1 MRTDLSSEKTK
12 MFLYGP
18 AGSGKTTYAIEHHL
32 PPRGP
37 QGWLVLTP
45 QRSLARPYQ
54 DAIQAHH
61 LAQVETAT
69 MSGLARRMVDL
80 YFPLIAEP
88 AGFSHPD
95 QPPTFLTLETAQYVM
110 TRVMQPL
117 LADGYF
123 ESVTIERNRLYSQII
138 DNLNKAAL
146 NGYAH
151 TKIGA
156 RLSLAAAGDP
166 EQFRIHQ
173 DAQNAAIRFRQY
185 CLAHNLLDFSLQ
197 IELFANF
204 LWPDGSLCREQL
216 RGQVQHLIYDNIEEE
231 PPLFHDIVREWLPEL
246 KSALLIYDSDAGYR
260 RFLGAD
266 PESAY
271 QLLDACDEHIQM
283 SPADPHPVLDALGQ
297 QLGQALKQQQA
308 APPPALALPDLQQH
322 LIFET
327 HRYFP
332 EMLDWVAENIAR
344 RVQDDGLPPG
354 EIAVLAPYL
363 SDALRYSL
371 GEKLDRRGVPWRSHR
386 PSRSLRDEPVVEA
399 LLTLTALAH
408 PQWGILPTP
417 FDVAYMLVQVIAGL
431 DLVRAQLLT
440 EVTYRPGRGDLPLS
454 TFEQIQPAM
463 QERIGYHAGERFD
476 RLRDWLAAYQAGG
489 EDELDFFLSR
499 LFGEVL
505 AQPGFGFHD
514 HLAAGE
520 LTANLIE
527 SVQKFRW
534 ITASGL
540 LAPEQSLGQ
549 EYLTMVR
556 AGVLAALYVRSW
568 GQDEPADAVLLAP
581 AYTFL
586 MRNQRVQVQFWLDA
600 GSDGWHSRLY
610 QPVTHP
616 YVLNRNWPAGR
627 VWSDADEVT
636 AEQAGLY
643 RLTLGLLRRCSGQV
657 YLGLS
662 DHAESGYESTGLLL
676 QSLQRVLQ
684 RAAQGDA

>member
-1 MRTDLSSEKTK
+1 MTPNST
-12 MFLYGP
+12 YVVGP

-32 PPRGP
+32 TPRG
-37 QGWLVLTP
+37 QQNVLVLTP
-45 QRSLARPYQ
+45 QRSLALPYQ
-54 DAIQAHH
+54 SAIHARGLTH
-61 LAQVETAT
+61 VETAT
-69 MSGLARRMVDL
+69 IAGLARRMVDL
-80 YFPLIAEP
+80 YFPLIAAP
-88 AGFSHPD
+88 AGFAHPD
-95 QPPTFLTLETAQYVM
+95 QSPTFLTLETAQYVM
-110 TRVMQPL
+110 ARVLGPL

-123 ESVTIERNRLYSQII
+123 ESVAIDRNRLYSQVI
-138 DNLNKAAL
+138 DNLNKAAV
-146 NGYAH
+146 NGYPH
-151 TKIGA
+151 TEIGA
-156 RLSLAAAGDP
+156 RLSLAAPGDP
-166 EQFRIHQ
+166 EQLRIHQ
-173 DAQNAAIRFRQY
+173 DAQNAARHFRDY

-216 RGQVQHLIYDNIEEE
+216 RGQYRHLIYDNIEEE
-231 PPLFHDIVREWLPEL
+231 PPVFHDIVREWLPEL
-246 KSALLIYDSDAGYR
+246 ASAVLIYDTDAGYR

-266 PESAY
+266 PDSAAR
-271 QLLDACDEHIQM
+271 LADACDEHIEM
-283 SPADPHPVLDALGQ
+283 TPAEPHPVFEALG
-297 QLGQALKQQQA
+297 LGLAGALKQPLA
-308 APPPALALPDLQQH
+308 GRPPALALPDLQQH
-322 LIFET
+322 LVFET

-332 EMLDWVAENIAR
+332 EMLDWTAEHIER
-344 RVQDDGLPPG
+344 LVQDDGLAPG

-399 LLTLTALAH
+399 LLSLAALAH
-408 PQWGILPTP
+408 PQWGIVPTP
-417 FDVAYMLVQVIAGL
+417 FDVAYMLVQSIAGL

-440 EVTYRPGRGDLPLS
+440 EVTYRPGRGGPAS
-454 TFEQIQPAM
+454 SAFEQIQPAM

-514 HLAAGE
+514 QLPAGE
-520 LTANLIE
+520 ITANLIE

-540 LAPEQSLGQ
+540 LPPEQSLGQ

-568 GQDEPADAVLLAP
+568 APEEPADAVLLAP

-586 MRNQRVQVQFWLDA
+586 MRNQAVQVQFWLDA

-627 VWSDADEVT
+627 VWSDADEVA

-643 RLTLGLLRRCSGQV
+643 RLARGLLRRCTGQV

-662 DHAESGYESTGLLL
+662 DHAESGYESSGLLL

-684 RAAQGDA
+684 RAAQGGA